1 MLPPDLSAHPH
12 LSILQFSVLFL
23 SAFLAGAINTVAGG
37 GTLITFPILLFVGY
51 NPIFANATSTV
62 ALIPAS
68 ISGAWG
74 YRHELKESKHAL
86 ACLLPISL
94 IGGALGAFLLVH
106 TRPDTFKAI
115 VPYLILGATC
125 LFMVQEPISR
135 WSKKCLERNRLTN
148 NLSMPT
154 ESESASD
161 AEMPVLD
168 RGSSSPLT
176 WIGVMGFQM
185 LVAVY
190 GGYFGAGAGILM
202 LAAYGFLG
210 FTNIH
215 RMNGLKNLSGIAING
230 IAAITFIFKGLVD
243 WRTAA
248 IMALGALTGGIS
260 GVKVARSMGQK
271 NVRLLVIAV
280 GFALTLTLL
289 IR

>member
-1 MLPPDLSAHPH
+1 MFHPDLSAHPN
-12 LSILQFSVLFL
+12 LSVLQFSVLFL

-51 NPIFANATSTV
+51 NPIIANATSTV

-86 ACLLPISL
+86 SRLLPISL

-135 WSKKCLERNRLTN
+135 WSKKRLERNK
-148 NLSMPT
+148 LST
-154 ESESASD
+154 GTTLESSID
-161 AEMPVLD
+161 AEVPALD

-215 RMNGLKNLSGIAING
+215 RMNGLKNLNGIAING
-230 IAAITFIFKGLVD
+230 IAALTFIFKGLVD

-260 GVKVARSMGQK
+260 GVKMARSMGQK

>member
-1 MLPPDLSAHPH
+1 MFHPDLSAHPN
-12 LSILQFSVLFL
+12 LSVLQFSVLFL

-51 NPIFANATSTV
+51 NPIIANATSTV

-86 ACLLPISL
+86 SRLLPISL

-135 WSKKCLERNRLTN
+135 WSKKRLERNK
-148 NLSMPT
+148 LST
-154 ESESASD
+154 GTTLESSINAID
-161 AEMPVLD
+161 AEVPALD

-215 RMNGLKNLSGIAING
+215 RMNGLKNLNGIAING
-230 IAAITFIFKGLVD
+230 IAALTFIFKGLVD

-260 GVKVARSMGQK
+260 GVKMARSMGQK

>member
-1 MLPPDLSAHPH
+1 MFHPDLSAHPN
-12 LSILQFSVLFL
+12 LSVLQFSVLFL

-51 NPIFANATSTV
+51 NPIIANATSTV

-86 ACLLPISL
+86 SRLLPISL

-135 WSKKCLERNRLTN
+135 WSKKRLERNK
-148 NLSMPT
+148 LSIGT
-154 ESESASD
+154 TLESSID
-161 AEMPVLD
+161 AEVPALD

-215 RMNGLKNLSGIAING
+215 RMNGLKNLNGIAING
-230 IAAITFIFKGLVD
+230 IAALTFIFKGLVD

-260 GVKVARSMGQK
+260 GVKMARSMGQK